1 MRPWVALH
9 TGELAVGLLALIVL
23 GVSACAAAAARF
35 SAAHSLPV
43 SHALPPSPARRYERA
58 TLGVFPE
65 ALGTA
70 VCSGLLLILV
80 AVALCGSARL
90 RSDLAIDDDGKET
103 VAQRMVEGY
112 LGGAPLDASRT
123 HRGAHLLTPLLSC
136 YRSPRCRA

>member
-1 MRPWVALH
+1 MPFPLTRHRPL
-9 TGELAVGLLALIVL
+9 
-23 GVSACAAAAARF
+23 SRF
-35 SAAHSLPV
+35 
-43 SHALPPSPARRYERA
+43 RRYERA

-80 AVALCGSARL
+80 VVALCGSARL

-112 LGGAPLDASRT
+112 FWAVRLPTRLAHIAAHTSS
-123 HRGAHLLTPLLSC
+123 HRSSSL